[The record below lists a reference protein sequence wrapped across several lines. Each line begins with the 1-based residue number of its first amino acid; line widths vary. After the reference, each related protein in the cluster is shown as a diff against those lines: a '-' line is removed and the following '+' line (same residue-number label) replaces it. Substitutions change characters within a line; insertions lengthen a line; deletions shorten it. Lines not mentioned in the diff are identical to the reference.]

1 MNRIEHT
8 NNNKKTKKIKYPTCS
23 IHCDVRIT
31 NIVSKYILF
40 MAGELC
46 LHCVDS
52 TRLDFVYPKRD
63 ATTQYSCGQ
72 KKKNCCWVNSG
83 NRDKLHR
90 FWFYYHGLRQFI
102 YVFTSKYIHNCGEG
116 NKIDISTKGI
126 QFQNI
131 HKSKWT
137 PLLIIIFFTL
147 IGPKKKFTWISFV
160 DYISLR
166 LRQVN
171 KHHKINR
178 SRE

>member
-1 MNRIEHT
+1 MTWGSRISWVNISYSWLESCVFT
-8 NNNKKTKKIKYPTCS
+8 VS
-23 IHCDVRIT
+23 I
-31 NIVSKYILF
+31 
-40 MAGELC
+40 
-46 LHCVDS
+46 
-52 TRLDFVYPKRD
+52 RLDSISYTRNEMQPRNTVAAK
-63 ATTQYSCGQ
+63 

-126 QFQNI
+126 QFQKI